1 MKYILNEKKHKLTYE
16 NEKNENKR
24 KKRLKNIRRR
34 IFYRSQTSPDVKRQK
49 KATKKHQK
57 KQKASA
63 DENLTN

>member
-1 MKYILNEKKHKLTYE
+1 MKINE
-16 NEKNENKR
+16 
-24 KKRLKNIRRR
+24 KRLKNIRRR

-57 KQKASA
+57 NTKNIKKKQKASA